1 MVRVEPLTLSLT
13 PTTSALSRRIF
24 VDLLLTKDVDGARA
38 ISSLT
43 VIDNTDSSTT
53 VVNTDNK
60 CAKSMNLQT
69 SVVVA
74 DC

>member
-13 PTTSALSRRIF
+13 PTTSALSRRIS

-43 VIDNTDSSTT
+43 STDNTDFSTT
-53 VVNTDNK
+53 AVNTDNK
-60 CAKSMNLQT
+60 CAKSMNLQM
-69 SVVVA
+69 SVVDD